1 MFNNTSQFYRSK
13 EWEVVKRQAIE
24 RAMGKDGFVY
34 DEINGEPITKQG
46 DIIVH
51 HIVPLTDDNVSDYD
65 ISLNLD
71 NLKVVS
77 FKHHNELHHRF
88 GAVQRQLI
96 YWVYGEGD
104 IDDWLEGK
112 FERDDIILSIN
123 RLRYAICDSEERSK
137 ATDNLVFG
145 LRDCVLDMILT
156 RRGKWNNA
164 FIVTRYLDERI
175 CERLGAIPIEVIP
188 PEIGEFEKG

>member
-1 MFNNTSQFYRSK
+1 MFNSTSQFYRTK
-13 EWEVVKRQAIE
+13 EWEAVKRQAIE

-51 HIVPLTDDNVSDYD
+51 HVVPLTDDNVNDYD

-88 GAVQRQLI
+88 GAIQRQLI

-104 IDDWLEGK
+104 INDWLEGK

-123 RLRYAICDSEERSK
+123 RLRYAICDSEEWSK
-137 ATDNLVFG
+137 ATDSLVFG

-188 PEIGEFEKG
+188 PER

>member
-1 MFNNTSQFYRSK
+1 MFNNTSQFYRAK
-13 EWEVVKRQAIE
+13 EWESVKRQAIE

-34 DEINGEPITKQG
+34 DEINGEPITRQG

-51 HIVPLTDDNVSDYD
+51 HVIPLTDDNVNDYD
-65 ISLNLD
+65 ISLKLD

-104 IDDWLEGK
+104 INDWLEGK

-137 ATDNLVFG
+137 ATDSLVFG

-188 PEIGEFEKG
+188 PELP